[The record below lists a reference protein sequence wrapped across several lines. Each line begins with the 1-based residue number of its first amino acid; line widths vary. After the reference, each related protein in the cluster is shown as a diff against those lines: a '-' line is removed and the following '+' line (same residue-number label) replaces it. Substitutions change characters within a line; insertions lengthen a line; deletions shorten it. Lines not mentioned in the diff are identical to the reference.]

1 MANTPSAK
9 KNIRKTARQTA
20 RNRAIKS
27 RLKTLRKG
35 VSQAAS
41 SGDADAA
48 RQAAIH
54 FVSAVD
60 KAAKTKVIHQN
71 AARRMKSACAKYI
84 FI

>member
-9 KNIRKTARQTA
+9 KNIRKTARQTI

-27 RLKTLRKG
+27 RLKTLRKS
-35 VSQAAS
+35 VNQAVAA
-41 SGDADAA
+41 GDAQAA
-48 RQAAIH
+48 RQAAIN

-60 KAAKTKVIHQN
+60 KAAKTKVIHRN
-71 AARRMKSACAKYI
+71 AARRMKSAYAKYI